1 MRRGQGGSEAGAL
14 PPAPLCPLP
23 PALPQAWRCGDAA
36 VLTMER
42 ASRVCWSSG
51 SGSREMCTHSGTFT
65 VPPSRSAITTS
76 SCKGGDRHERGPRGA
91 NGEGARPRGGPREPQ
106 LFSSPFSAS
115 PEHSGLQQQLSPT
128 QETWGKLG
136 LREQQGRKAGRRG
149 KKRDAA
155 LLRRLGPR
163 SWLCGIR
170 LLSWL
175 RGLTENTD
183 TDASPSSSTAPLSPN
198 GTSQLVREAAQKL
211 VSVWIRLIML

>member
-76 SCKGGDRHERGPRGA
+76 SC
-91 NGEGARPRGGPREPQ
+91 RGGTGMRGGHGELTGKEP
-106 LFSSPFSAS
+106 S
-115 PEHSGLQQQLSPT
+115 
-128 QETWGKLG
+128 
-136 LREQQGRKAGRRG
+136 
-149 KKRDAA
+149 
-155 LLRRLGPR
+155 
-163 SWLCGIR
+163 
-170 LLSWL
+170 
-175 RGLTENTD
+175 
-183 TDASPSSSTAPLSPN
+183 
-198 GTSQLVREAAQKL
+198 
-211 VSVWIRLIML
+211 